1 MFSLSTEI
9 KHLQYTTTCIIFY
22 NYHKS
27 FNMTQSVV
35 ETMVR
40 QLSSECCCVSVLC
53 QQPFWYSKTQQLKHL
68 QIAKAWLGICSKHY
82 VTTVR
87 AAIQS
92 GPPKGNY
99 KTHTQKIT
107 FNHLSVIGMIIL
119 PCNLPEV
126 CSCCKGFQ
134 LCNRED
140 AKKTFSTSE
149 VVVSNCSIV
158 LLPCCIQYINL
169 DFFPIQNHLFPV
181 AICFGGLI
189 VFNKLEKKT
198 LHDVQSCL

>member
-1 MFSLSTEI
+1 MAITFLVFRNTAAKTSE
-9 KHLQYTTTCIIFY
+9 
-22 NYHKS
+22 
-27 FNMTQSVV
+27 VV
-35 ETMVR
+35 QR
-40 QLSSECCCVSVLC
+40 
-53 QQPFWYSKTQQLKHL
+53 
-68 QIAKAWLGICSKHY
+68 AKAWLGICSKY
-82 VTTVR
+82 CVTTVR

-92 GPPKGNY
+92 GPSKGYY
-99 KTHTQKIT
+99 KTHTHKKKIT
-107 FNHLSVIGMIIL
+107 INYLSVIRMIIL
-119 PCNLPEV
+119 PCKLPEV

-181 AICFGGLI
+181 AVCFGGLI

-198 LHDVQSCL
+198 LHDVKSSLYKTIASVCT

>member
-1 MFSLSTEI
+1 M
-9 KHLQYTTTCIIFY
+9 
-22 NYHKS
+22 
-27 FNMTQSVV
+27 QSYCDWDYGEPAVFWMLLYICSVAIAFLVFRNTAAKTSEVV
-35 ETMVR
+35 
-40 QLSSECCCVSVLC
+40 
-53 QQPFWYSKTQQLKHL
+53 
-68 QIAKAWLGICSKHY
+68 QIAKAWLGTCSKHY

-87 AAIQS
+87 AAIPS
-92 GPPKGNY
+92 GPSKGYY
-99 KTHTQKIT
+99 KTHTKNTT
-107 FNHLSVIGMIIL
+107 FNHLSVIRMIIL

-158 LLPCCIQYINL
+158 LLSCCIQYINL

-189 VFNKLEKKT
+189 VFNKLEKKPSRCKMPVQGNCFC
-198 LHDVQSCL
+198 LHIRI